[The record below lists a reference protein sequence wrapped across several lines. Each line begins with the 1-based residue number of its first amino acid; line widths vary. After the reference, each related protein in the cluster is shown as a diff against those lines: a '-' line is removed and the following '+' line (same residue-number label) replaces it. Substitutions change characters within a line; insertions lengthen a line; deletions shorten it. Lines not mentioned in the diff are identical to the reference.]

1 MSTEP
6 GTSRPSERLLRL
18 LEVERVAIRALD
30 IAALEGITLE
40 KEPLVR
46 ELEEDIG
53 RRAAGTQDDTELE
66 RLGRLRFEVE
76 LNAILFA
83 ETLRAMRHHFGV
95 TEAGVYDRSA
105 KRPEFRARASRRS
118 A

>member
-1 MSTEP
+1 MSTEAK
-6 GTSRPSERLLRL
+6 TSRPSERLLRL

-30 IAALEGITLE
+30 LEALEGITLE

-46 ELEEDIG
+46 ALEEDISLSASG
-53 RRAAGTQDDTELE
+53 FGDTSEIE

-83 ETLRAMRHHFGV
+83 ETLRAMRQHFGV
-95 TEAGVYDRSA
+95 TDAGVYDRSA
-105 KRPEFRARASRRS
+105 RRPEFRARVSKRS